1 MNLLS
6 AMVCKRLLPLTTES
20 SHFACQLPTL
30 RRWSDGRNWQY
41 NITSMH
47 RITGL
52 GQLMSKNLPKCSRLS
67 TVEDG
72 AASGKDVDGLQG
84 FDQQPSRTS
93 SIIPPHDA
101 KSHVSLH
108 DTRHASTK
116 SWARKRA
123 LQIISESVK
132 YVKHLTESAEAML
145 AMGFTTFQSISY
157 LSVSTSALEKEEC
170 R

>member
-30 RRWSDGRNWQY
+30 RQWSDGRNWQY
-41 NITSMH
+41 DVASMH
-47 RITGL
+47 HITGL
-52 GQLMSKNLPKCSRLS
+52 GQLMSKNLPQCSRLS

-93 SIIPPHDA
+93 SIIPTHDA

-116 SWARKRA
+116 SGHGKGPFKSFLKA
-123 LQIISESVK
+123 
-132 YVKHLTESAEAML
+132 
-145 AMGFTTFQSISY
+145 
-157 LSVSTSALEKEEC
+157 
-170 R
+170 